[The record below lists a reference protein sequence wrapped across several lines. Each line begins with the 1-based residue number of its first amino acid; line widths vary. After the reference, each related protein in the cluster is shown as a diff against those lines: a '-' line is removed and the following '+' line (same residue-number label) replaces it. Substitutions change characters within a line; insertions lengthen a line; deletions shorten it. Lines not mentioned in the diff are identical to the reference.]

1 MSLSLL
7 LPALRPV
14 LAEFD
19 RMSIAYYIGGSVASS
34 LYGQPRSTLDVDLC
48 ARVAEAH
55 IGELVSNWE
64 HDFYVSESAMRDA
77 IQRGR
82 CFNVIHL
89 ATSLKIDVFVCADDP
104 FNTAV
109 LRRRQ
114 SRTVTFTDE
123 VLTVWFASPEDL
135 VLHKLVWFRKGGE
148 TSERQWRDIAGV
160 LLQQRNLLDTS
171 YIADWA
177 VQLDVRDLWD
187 RILEESEISKI
198 FG

>member
-1 MSLSLL
+1 MSIAEL

-14 LAEFD
+14 LTEFD
-19 RMSIAYYIGGSVASS
+19 RLSIAYYIGGSVASS

-48 ARVAEAH
+48 ASVTESDV
-55 IGELVSNWE
+55 GQLVSHWE

-109 LRRRQ
+109 LKRRQ
-114 SRTVTFTDE
+114 SRVVQFAGED
-123 VLTVWFASPEDL
+123 LTVWFASPEDL
-135 VLHKLVWFRKGGE
+135 VLHKLVWYRKGGE
-148 TSERQWRDIAGV
+148 ASERQWRDIAGV
-160 LLQQRNLLDTS
+160 LMQQRDRLDMG

-177 VQLDVRDLWD
+177 DRLNVRDLWCRACD
-187 RILEESEISKI
+187 EVAISPM
-198 FG
+198 